1 MYCLSIL
8 RDYDLSCHSS
18 KKKKKKKT
26 LLLLYSQTPE
36 KSLRIKIFQYSG
48 WVNENEEPPAA
59 GLITLIAKVEKWQ
72 QHSGNGPITVVCRL
86 VGVYIHFH
94 IHIRT

>member
-1 MYCLSIL
+1 M
-8 RDYDLSCHSS
+8 
-18 KKKKKKKT
+18 
-26 LLLLYSQTPE
+26 LLYTHTPE
-36 KSLRIKIFQYSG
+36 KSRRIKIFQYSG

-86 VGVYIHFH
+86 VGVYIH